1 MSVTRKHA
9 RHKLPV
15 QLFYDNQHLKLI
27 DFSLGGAGA
36 ELGNIQPPDSGS
48 ILKLVLIFPYNG
60 ENVGWEISAKVVRV
74 DPKNNFIA
82 FEFIEDESFKKFS
95 LAFYE
100 EMRKKIII

>member
-1 MSVTRKHA
+1 MY
-9 RHKLPV
+9 LP
-15 QLFYDNQHLKLI
+15 KG
-27 DFSLGGAGA
+27 SLGK
-36 ELGNIQPPDSGS
+36 EL

-100 EMRKKIII
+100 EMRKKGIFKHI